1 MKTFKELFLEMSGTA
16 LGKASDDFK
25 SRSND
30 MTQGRQFSYL
40 AGLMKNRNHSQLKKD
55 LNGFISRNRGMK
67 DIIVKVLSKH
77 LKPFDVK
84 SLVEDI
90 EITDNTGKAYSFA
103 KEYID
108 TYKDSFRPVPDI
120 ITKGG
125 NIRKFI
131 LKGPDEKF
139 VADMLT
145 GPQGKRS
152 RFNALRNLNIK
163 QRKVK

>member
-55 LNGFISRNRGMK
+55 LNGFISRNREMK
-67 DIIVKVLSKH
+67 NIIVKVLSKH

-90 EITDNTGKAYSFA
+90 EVTDNTGKAYSFA

-108 TYKDSFRPVPDI
+108 TYKDSFRPVPKI

>member
-1 MKTFKELFLEMSGTA
+1 MKTFK
-16 LGKASDDFK
+16 
-25 SRSND
+25 
-30 MTQGRQFSYL
+30 
-40 AGLMKNRNHSQLKKD
+40 QL
-55 LNGFISRNRGMK
+55 L
-67 DIIVKVLSKH
+67 
-77 LKPFDVK
+77 
-84 SLVEDI
+84 EDI
-90 EITDNTGKAYSFA
+90 EITDKTGKAYNFA

>member
-40 AGLMKNRNHSQLKKD
+40 AGLMKNRNHTQLKKD

-67 DIIVKVLSKH
+67 DIIVKVLSTH

-125 NIRKFI
+125 NTRKFI

-145 GPQGKRS
+145 GTQGKRS
-152 RFNALRNLNIK
+152 RLNALRNLNIK

>member
-1 MKTFKELFLEMSGTA
+1 MKFKDFKNNSYGLEAKEIPPRPKTFEDVYE
-16 LGKASDDFK
+16 
-25 SRSND
+25 
-30 MTQGRQFSYL
+30 
-40 AGLMKNRNHSQLKKD
+40 
-55 LNGFISRNRGMK
+55 
-67 DIIVKVLSKH
+67 
-77 LKPFDVK
+77 DVK
-84 SLVEDI
+84 EDI
-90 EITDNTGKAYSFA
+90 EVTDSTGKAYDFA
-103 KEYID
+103 RQYID
-108 TYKDSFRPVPDI
+108 TYKGSYRPVPKI

-152 RFNALRNLNIK
+152 RLSALRNLKIT

>member
-103 KEYID
+103 KQYID
-108 TYKDSFRPVPDI
+108 TYKDSYRPVPDI

>member
-1 MKTFKELFLEMSGTA
+1 MKTFK
-16 LGKASDDFK
+16 
-25 SRSND
+25 
-30 MTQGRQFSYL
+30 
-40 AGLMKNRNHSQLKKD
+40 QL
-55 LNGFISRNRGMK
+55 L
-67 DIIVKVLSKH
+67 
-77 LKPFDVK
+77 
-84 SLVEDI
+84 EDI
-90 EITDNTGKAYSFA
+90 EITDRTGKAYSFA
-103 KEYID
+103 KRYID
-108 TYKDSFRPVPDI
+108 TYKDSYRPVPDI

-152 RFNALRNLNIK
+152 RFNALKNLNIK

>member
-1 MKTFKELFLEMSGTA
+1 MKTFK
-16 LGKASDDFK
+16 
-25 SRSND
+25 
-30 MTQGRQFSYL
+30 
-40 AGLMKNRNHSQLKKD
+40 QL
-55 LNGFISRNRGMK
+55 L
-67 DIIVKVLSKH
+67 
-77 LKPFDVK
+77 
-84 SLVEDI
+84 EDI

-125 NIRKFI
+125 NTRKFI

-139 VADMLT
+139 VADMIN
-145 GPQGKRS
+145 GPIKRTKRS

>member
-40 AGLMKNRNHSQLKKD
+40 AGLMKNRNHTQLKKD

>member
-1 MKTFKELFLEMSGTA
+1 MKTFK
-16 LGKASDDFK
+16 
-25 SRSND
+25 
-30 MTQGRQFSYL
+30 
-40 AGLMKNRNHSQLKKD
+40 QL
-55 LNGFISRNRGMK
+55 L
-67 DIIVKVLSKH
+67 
-77 LKPFDVK
+77 
-84 SLVEDI
+84 EDI
-90 EITDNTGKAYSFA
+90 EITDNTGKAYGFA
-103 KEYID
+103 KQYID

-125 NIRKFI
+125 NARKFI

-152 RFNALRNLNIK
+152 RLNALRNLKIT